1 MDPPVAGV
9 AALRPWF
16 TGKEEGP
23 RWIRWEAPGSWFTGR
38 EEGPSWTRWWQ
49 GSQHWDRG
57 SPAKR
62 QDRGGPASVKEEA
75 SSWIRW
81 KLLGL
86 WFTRKEETLRRVTRQ
101 EKAPGQR
108 NCCGRRRH
116 AAAAIIQ
123 RFWRRRAMALI
134 AEDGRRLWNLQ
145 ACGCMRQKVERDC
158 VLSNQ
163 KHDIWR
169 AARGTADDGGQL
181 WKEPDIAV
189 EATTMDPIASWI
201 PEDLATDL
209 SDGLFDIF
217 EDEAG
222 EKLIL
227 VPKDDAG
234 DVQDAGNPQSG
245 AVPRL
250 RPWTTQLFQPT
261 LRWVSHLLR
270 RRHRG

>member
-86 WFTRKEETLRRVTRQ
+86 WFTRKEETPRRVTRQ
-101 EKAPGQR
+101 EKGPR
-108 NCCGRRRH
+108 CTRRW
-116 AAAAIIQ
+116 Q
-123 RFWRRRAMALI
+123 GW
-134 AEDGRRLWNLQ
+134 Q
-145 ACGCMRQKVERDC
+145 
-158 VLSNQ
+158 
-163 KHDIWR
+163 
-169 AARGTADDGGQL
+169 GGQESPGPFTRYEAAYRYACRYAL
-181 WKEPDIAV
+181 SAPQVHRLV
-189 EATTMDPIASWI
+189 E
-201 PEDLATDL
+201 
-209 SDGLFDIF
+209 
-217 EDEAG
+217 
-222 EKLIL
+222 
-227 VPKDDAG
+227 
-234 DVQDAGNPQSG
+234 
-245 AVPRL
+245 
-250 RPWTTQLFQPT
+250 
-261 LRWVSHLLR
+261 
-270 RRHRG
+270 